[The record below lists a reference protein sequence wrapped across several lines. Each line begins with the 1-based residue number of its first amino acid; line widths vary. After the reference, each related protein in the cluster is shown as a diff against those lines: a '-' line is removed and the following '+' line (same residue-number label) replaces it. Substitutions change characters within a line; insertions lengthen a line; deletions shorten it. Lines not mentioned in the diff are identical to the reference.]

1 MSFCVIDT
9 ERIKGDLIYLLAYQ
23 IYNDTFDLVE
33 SKTFHDVSISLD
45 NRKSPKRKVQDLR
58 EASVKVS
65 SFWDLYQQIKP
76 ITILWYNNLIDK

>member
-45 NRKSPKRKVQDLR
+45 NRKSPKRKVTTDNR
-58 EASVKVS
+58 KVIIIE
-65 SFWDLYQQIKP
+65 L
-76 ITILWYNNLIDK
+76 LLNNFSI

>member
-33 SKTFHDVSISLD
+33 SKTFQDVIISLY
-45 NRKSPKRKVQDLR
+45 NRKLQ
-58 EASVKVS
+58 
-65 SFWDLYQQIKP
+65 
-76 ITILWYNNLIDK
+76 